1 MAATRTLQTIV
12 EPYSREVQAVAACAR
27 QLIFDVLPGVEE
39 RFDPKQAIV
48 AYGYGPGY
56 KGMVCTLL
64 LSKSGVKLGVV
75 RGSELADPR
84 RLLEGSGK
92 VHRYVQ
98 LHAPADLRKAGLR
111 PLIKAAYVAW
121 QERQDR

>member
-1 MAATRTLQTIV
+1 VAPTRTLEKLV
-12 EPYSREVQAVAACAR
+12 ESYTRDVQAVAAGAR
-27 QLIFDVLPGVEE
+27 QLICDVLPGVEE
-39 RFDPKQAIV
+39 RVDPKQAIV
-48 AYGYGPGY
+48 SYGYGPGY

-84 RLLEGSGK
+84 GLLEGSGK

-98 LHAPADLRKAGLR
+98 LHARADLRKAGLR
-111 PLIKAAYVAW
+111 PLIKAAHAAW
-121 QERQDR
+121 QARQQN

>member
-1 MAATRTLQTIV
+1 MAATRTLQTLV
-12 EPYSREVQAVAACAR
+12 EPYSREVQAVAAGAR
-27 QLIFDVLPGVEE
+27 QLICDVLPGVEE
-39 RFDPKQAIV
+39 RIDPKQAIV

-84 RLLEGSGK
+84 GLLEGSGK

>member
-12 EPYSREVQAVAACAR
+12 EPYSREVQAVAAGAR
-27 QLIFDVLPGVEE
+27 QLICDVLPGVKE
-39 RFDPKQAIV
+39 RIDPKQAIV

-84 RLLEGSGK
+84 GLLEGSGK

>member
-1 MAATRTLQTIV
+1 LRRAARL
-12 EPYSREVQAVAACAR
+12 
-27 QLIFDVLPGVEE
+27 EE
-39 RFDPKQAIV
+39 RIDPKQAIV
-48 AYGYGPGY
+48 AYGYGSGY

-84 RLLEGSGK
+84 GLLEGSGK

-121 QERQDR
+121 QGRQDR